1 MSTRSLQRELDAFL
15 KQINHPDYNIRQ
27 VTKSAFSQ
35 SRRKLKAEAFLE
47 LNDIAIRDYYAGAN
61 YIVYNSHRVL
71 AVDGS
76 KIKLPNSKSIEAEF
90 GSTLYGR
97 NDKSVSMGHLS
108 MLYDCGNLMT
118 LDVKIESTHESER
131 SMLLGHLS
139 KVKANDLLVLDRGY
153 TGRGIMSALL
163 NKGAQFCIRYSQVDN
178 QVKAFAQSGLREQI
192 IVMEVP
198 EHSLKELRP
207 DYPDMATSFKVRLI
221 RVDTTEDNYK
231 ILATSLLD
239 EQQYPTVDFDELYQ
253 LRWGIEEAYKM
264 LKVRAELEAFTGKS
278 PQTIRQDLYS
288 KVLLMNLCAIW
299 SSPIEEKVRQ
309 EYKASETRKYN
320 QKINRTNAL
329 SAAQSIIVDVFVN
342 KSFTKAFDWFD
353 RHVMK
358 CREVIRPNRSA
369 ERKKKPPQHKSMNY
383 KRL

>member
-320 QKINRTNAL
+320 QKIIE
-329 SAAQSIIVDVFVN
+329 Q
-342 KSFTKAFDWFD
+342 
-353 RHVMK
+353 M
-358 CREVIRPNRSA
+358 P
-369 ERKKKPPQHKSMNY
+369 
-383 KRL
+383 